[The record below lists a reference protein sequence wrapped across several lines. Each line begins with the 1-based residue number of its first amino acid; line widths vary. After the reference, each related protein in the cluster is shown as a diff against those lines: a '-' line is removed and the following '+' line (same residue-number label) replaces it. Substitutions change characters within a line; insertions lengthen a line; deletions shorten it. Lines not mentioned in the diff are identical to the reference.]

1 MSYEFFIGLRYLK
14 AKRKQAFLSL
24 ITLISI
30 VGVALGVM
38 ALIVVL
44 SVMSGFENDLRN
56 KILGMNAHIRIHKRG
71 EGISNYPLLI
81 REIRGIP
88 HVVGVSP
95 FTYNEVMISSGRN
108 VSGVVLRGIDPL
120 LEGEATDLRKYLK
133 EGHLNRLAYKAEN
146 GRDGI
151 ILGRELARGLGV
163 SLGER
168 LNVVSPLG
176 GILTPFG
183 MAPKTKP
190 FNVVGIFEA
199 GMYEY
204 DSKLA
209 FISIPA
215 AQEFFGMGRVV
226 SGLEVKLDDI
236 YAAKRV
242 AREIQKRLGFS
253 YFIQDWM
260 QMNRNLF
267 SALKHEK
274 VLLFIILVMIIL
286 VAAFGIASNLI
297 MMVMEKNKDIA
308 ILKSMGATSRSIMRI
323 FMIEGLVIGSVGT
336 TLGLLGGLAVSFK
349 LESIA
354 SFLERLLGFEAF
366 PKDVYYLDRIPS
378 QVNSLDVLAVIV
390 TAMVISFLATIY
402 PSWQASRLDP
412 VVALR
417 YE

>member
-1 MSYEFFIGLRYLK
+1 ML
-14 AKRKQAFLSL
+14 
-24 ITLISI
+24 
-30 VGVALGVM
+30 
-38 ALIVVL
+38 
-44 SVMSGFENDLRN
+44 
-56 KILGMNAHIRIHKRG
+56 
-71 EGISNYPLLI
+71 
-81 REIRGIP
+81 
-88 HVVGVSP
+88 
-95 FTYNEVMISSGRN
+95 
-108 VSGVVLRGIDPL
+108 
-120 LEGEATDLRKYLK
+120 
-133 EGHLNRLAYKAEN
+133 
-146 GRDGI
+146 
-151 ILGRELARGLGV
+151 
-163 SLGER
+163 
-168 LNVVSPLG
+168 
-176 GILTPFG
+176 
-183 MAPKTKP
+183 
-190 FNVVGIFEA
+190 
-199 GMYEY
+199 YEY

-215 AQEFFGMGRVV
+215 AQEFFGMGREV

-308 ILKSMGATSRSIMRI
+308 ILKSMGATSRGIMRI

-349 LESIA
+349 LDSIA

-378 QVNSLDVLAVIV
+378 QINSLDVLAVIV

-402 PSWQASRLDP
+402 PSWQAGVPSRPCSGPPL
-412 VVALR
+412 
-417 YE
+417 

>member
-44 SVMSGFENDLRN
+44 SVMSGFENDLRS

-81 REIRGIP
+81 GEIRGIP

-151 ILGRELARGLGV
+151 ILGRELARGLGG

-176 GILTPFG
+176 GVLTPFG
-183 MAPKTKP
+183 MAPKTKA
-190 FNVVGIFEA
+190 FNVV
-199 GMYEY
+199 
-204 DSKLA
+204 
-209 FISIPA
+209 
-215 AQEFFGMGRVV
+215 
-226 SGLEVKLDDI
+226 
-236 YAAKRV
+236 
-242 AREIQKRLGFS
+242 
-253 YFIQDWM
+253 
-260 QMNRNLF
+260 
-267 SALKHEK
+267 
-274 VLLFIILVMIIL
+274 
-286 VAAFGIASNLI
+286 
-297 MMVMEKNKDIA
+297 
-308 ILKSMGATSRSIMRI
+308 
-323 FMIEGLVIGSVGT
+323 
-336 TLGLLGGLAVSFK
+336 
-349 LESIA
+349 
-354 SFLERLLGFEAF
+354 
-366 PKDVYYLDRIPS
+366 
-378 QVNSLDVLAVIV
+378 
-390 TAMVISFLATIY
+390 
-402 PSWQASRLDP
+402 
-412 VVALR
+412 
-417 YE
+417 